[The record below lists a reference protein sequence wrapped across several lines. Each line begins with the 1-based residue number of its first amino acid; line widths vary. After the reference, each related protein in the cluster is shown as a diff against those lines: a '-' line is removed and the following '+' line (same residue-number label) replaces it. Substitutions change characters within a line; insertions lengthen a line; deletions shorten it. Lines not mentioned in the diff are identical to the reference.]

1 MDERKPY
8 VSPEM
13 EITVFDTEDVI
24 TTSNGEGKQD
34 NNDPD
39 W

>member
-1 MDERKPY
+1 MNERKLY

-13 EITVFDTEDVI
+13 EITVFDTEDII
-24 TTSNGEGKQD
+24 TTSNGEGNQD